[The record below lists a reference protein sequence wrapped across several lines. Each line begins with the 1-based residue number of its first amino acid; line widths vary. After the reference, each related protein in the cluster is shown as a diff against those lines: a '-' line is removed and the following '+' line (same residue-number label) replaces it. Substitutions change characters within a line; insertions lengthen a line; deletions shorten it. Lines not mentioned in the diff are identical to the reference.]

1 MELTSSS
8 EGDLVIKNKIWINKD
23 FSSDIYDSP
32 LGVASIQCTYK
43 SKYNISTSITPRY
56 IDQSLILSC
65 WRCFLLTNCYTVISS
80 IQLPRPTVT
89 GVYQYSAE
97 ITLCKVSTCSQ
108 ACPDLYKLTG
118 TAVYTVGQLL
128 HVGIDVLTPLVRS
141 TLHC

>member
-65 WRCFLLTNCYTVISS
+65 
-80 IQLPRPTVT
+80 
-89 GVYQYSAE
+89 
-97 ITLCKVSTCSQ
+97 
-108 ACPDLYKLTG
+108 
-118 TAVYTVGQLL
+118 
-128 HVGIDVLTPLVRS
+128 
-141 TLHC
+141 